1 MENTK
6 KPILSHIFNWSVI
19 ILLAMIAINLL
30 TYFLG
35 AMQNKF
41 LGGIIFAIWIV
52 LLFFAMKYYR
62 DAMHG
67 VELSYGK
74 ALVIG
79 ILITSFVAVGLT
91 IFNYMLYKYIAPDYY
106 STIVEMA
113 ELSIIEQE
121 LPLEVETKAL
131 EISRRFMSIGWMTLF
146 SFFGAIFQGIIASL
160 LAAIFGKGIS
170 EANEETD
177 TNIE

>member
-6 KPILSHIFNWSVI
+6 KPILGHIFNWSII
-19 ILLAMIAINLL
+19 ILLAMIAITMI

-41 LGGIIFAIWIV
+41 LGIIIFAIWIV

-62 DAMHG
+62 DAMPG

-79 ILITSFVAVGLT
+79 ILITSFVTVGLT

-106 STIVEMA
+106 TTMVEMA

-121 LPLEVETKAL
+121 LPLEIETKVL
-131 EISRRFMSIGWMTLF
+131 EFQKRFLSIGWLTLF
-146 SFFGAIFQGIIASL
+146 SFFGTIFQGVLASL

-170 EANEETD
+170 EETD